1 MAGQLDKAKEIAALA
16 ATVTVKEIFAGIDVE
31 RRAGFRMQGT
41 KSDELG
47 AVRGGPGDPILL
59 PQDNRAAKGAV
70 SIFRRPRPRRSFAS
84 GGERRRLLP
93 AFPGKD
99 GGWRNFLRAARA
111 REFAKPES
119 AKTKA
124 QLGDRPDRHAPAS
137 EPCARAFGGERKV
150 PVGNGPGR
158 GPSGEVWKDR
168 ARD

>member
-16 ATVTVKEIFAGIDVE
+16 ATVTVKEIFAGIDIE
-31 RRAGFRMQGT
+31 RRAGFRMKGT
-41 KSDELG
+41 ESDELG
-47 AVRGGPGDPILL
+47 ERRAGRPNSAAA
-59 PQDNRAAKGAV
+59 DNRAAKGAV
-70 SIFRRPRPRRSFAS
+70 SIFRGPRPRRSFAS

-93 AFPGKD
+93 AFPDED

-119 AKTKA
+119 ARTKA
-124 QLGDRPDRHAPAS
+124 QLGDRRDRHAPAS
-137 EPCARAFGGERKV
+137 EPCGRAFGGERKV
-150 PVGNGPGR
+150 PVGSGPGR